1 MKSCSQIMEA
11 GSRRELLVDGS
22 PFIILGGELR
32 NSSASTKEN
41 MEKLCPKAREFGLN
55 TLLVPIY
62 WELLE
67 PEEDNFDFS
76 LLDGHIASAR
86 ANGLKLVLLWFG
98 TWKNATSCYVPGWVK
113 SDLSRFPRLQLSSG
127 VNANAISCF
136 SGEARNADARA
147 FTQMMRRIKKMD
159 ETQNTVI
166 MVQVENEVGVLGASR
181 DRCVAA
187 EREFKN
193 TVPLQLLNYLSG
205 HVDVLTAEMKLA
217 LSRSEEKPGG
227 DWEQIFKNDAA
238 EVFMAWHIAKYIEH
252 VAASGKKEYELPLFA
267 NAWLIHKDREKPG
280 QYPSGGPV
288 PKMLDVWKAAAPS
301 IDFFAPDIYKHDF
314 KSSCD
319 SYSKANGLLFIPETN
334 WDKRS
339 AASVFYAI
347 GQPGGIGFAPFAI
360 DDILG
365 TEHPLSETYRILSR
379 MTGLIADAQ
388 RRSAIVAFYQQEK
401 NQEWSLD
408 AGGYSLIVKPRGEPD
423 VQAVPAGG
431 LIISLGDGVFLIAGR
446 NALIEFST
454 KESRTS
460 NIEFISVEEIC
471 VLDDKIIPGRRLNGD
486 ETYHG
491 KTVILN
497 EALGLLRVR
506 LNLKTIPVQHQSGW
520 EFVD

>member
-1 MKSCSQIMEA
+1 MKSCSQIIETCS
-11 GSRRELLVDGS
+11 GRELLVDGS

-41 MEKLCPKAREFGLN
+41 MEQLCPKAREFGLN

-67 PEEDNFDFS
+67 PEEANFDFS
-76 LLDGHIASAR
+76 LLDAHIASAR
-86 ANGLKLVLLWFG
+86 TNGLKFVFLWFG

-113 SDLSRFPRLQLSSG
+113 SDLSKFPRLQLSTG

-136 SGEARNADARA
+136 SSESRNADARA
-147 FTQMMRRIKKMD
+147 FTQMMRRIKEID
-159 ETQNTVI
+159 ENHNTVI

-181 DRCVAA
+181 DHCVAA
-187 EREFKN
+187 EKEYKK
-193 TVPLQLLNYLSG
+193 TVPLQLLNYLSEHMDG
-205 HVDVLTAEMKLA
+205 LTAEMKLA
-217 LSRSEEKPGG
+217 LSRSKEKPGG
-227 DWEQIFKNDAA
+227 DWEQIFNNDAA
-238 EVFMAWHIAKYIEH
+238 EVFMAWHIAKYIDH
-252 VAASGKKEYELPLFA
+252 VAESGRKEYELPLFA
-267 NAWLIHKDREKPG
+267 NAWLIHEGREKPG

-347 GQPGGIGFAPFAI
+347 GQPGGIGFAPFTI

-365 TEHPLSETYRILSR
+365 TEHPLSETYRLLAR

-388 RRSAIVAFYQQEK
+388 RRSTIVGFYQQEK
-401 NQEWSLD
+401 NHEWRLE
-408 AGGYSLIVKPRGEPD
+408 AGGYSLIVKTRGEPD
-423 VQAVPAGG
+423 VQSVPTGG
-431 LIISLGDGVFLIAGR
+431 LIISMSDGVFMIAGR
-446 NALIEFST
+446 NALIE
-454 KESRTS
+454 
-460 NIEFISVEEIC
+460 
-471 VLDDKIIPGRRLNGD
+471 
-486 ETYHG
+486 
-491 KTVILN
+491 
-497 EALGLLRVR
+497 
-506 LNLKTIPVQHQSGW
+506 
-520 EFVD
+520 